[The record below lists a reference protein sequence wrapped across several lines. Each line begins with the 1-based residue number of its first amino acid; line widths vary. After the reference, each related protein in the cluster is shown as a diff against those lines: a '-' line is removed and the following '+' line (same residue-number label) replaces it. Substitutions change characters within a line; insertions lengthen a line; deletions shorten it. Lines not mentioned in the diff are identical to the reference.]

1 METKILY
8 VGYLLNE
15 DMYLSNSATHVSGGI
30 FEEGLLYEMKKQAG
44 VNNLSIIS
52 IVPNNYYPH
61 GPLFFKKNIGI
72 TKRGLEYT
80 ALSYINLP
88 LLKQQTIFRQLK
100 KAVKKWIKES
110 GTVKKVIVFYN
121 LGTPFVQVLYRFM
134 KKVDGIY
141 PIVCDFFHRQKKEKK
156 LTAFFHDITEKAQE
170 KYINKF
176 SGLIILNRCL
186 ADDYNVRSFLVM
198 EGAVSESMVK
208 QTSFKV
214 SHGGLLSVRY
224 AGALDELHGTKVLIR
239 LGHLLKKRFQ
249 NIELLIAGRGNML
262 DDVISASDKEDTC
275 LKYVGSL
282 NRDDANNFIVNSDI
296 LIIPHQESF
305 FQLRYQFSSKMFDYM
320 AAKRIVIITP
330 MPGFPDE
337 YKDLVFV
344 ASGSSED
351 DLAEAIEK
359 IIESK
364 KDELDIIAEKA
375 REFVLLNRTW
385 KIQAKRLLDYVTK

>member
-61 GPLFFKKNIGI
+61 GPLFFKKNTGI

-80 ALSYINLP
+80 ALSYVNLP

-141 PIVCDFFHRQKKEKK
+141 PIVCDFFHRQKKEKR
-156 LTAFFHDITEKAQE
+156 LRGFFLFLSQE
-170 KYINKF
+170 E
-176 SGLIILNRCL
+176 LI
-186 ADDYNVRSFLVM
+186 S
-198 EGAVSESMVK
+198 
-208 QTSFKV
+208 
-214 SHGGLLSVRY
+214 
-224 AGALDELHGTKVLIR
+224 
-239 LGHLLKKRFQ
+239 
-249 NIELLIAGRGNML
+249 
-262 DDVISASDKEDTC
+262 
-275 LKYVGSL
+275 
-282 NRDDANNFIVNSDI
+282 
-296 LIIPHQESF
+296 
-305 FQLRYQFSSKMFDYM
+305 
-320 AAKRIVIITP
+320 
-330 MPGFPDE
+330 
-337 YKDLVFV
+337 
-344 ASGSSED
+344 
-351 DLAEAIEK
+351 
-359 IIESK
+359 
-364 KDELDIIAEKA
+364 
-375 REFVLLNRTW
+375 
-385 KIQAKRLLDYVTK
+385 